1 MQDWSKLRFLVVED
15 SATMRMW
22 LRNSIVGMGGKS
34 VDQAINYSDALYRIN
49 NREPFDVILCD
60 YILDDGERGKSSG
73 KPKDGQHLLEE
84 CRHRRLIPT
93 SCVFIMVTAERA
105 YEQIF
110 AVAELAPD
118 DYLIK
123 PLTPSILSDR
133 LAKAYEKKQVLKPLT
148 DHFDVRDFAAC
159 MRRCAQV
166 MLESKTPYALDC
178 LRLIGECLLK
188 LNRNE
193 DAHQHYNDCADR
205 LPPSALG
212 AAWVQRGPISRS
224 TVTTNRVICSKA

>member
-1 MQDWSKLRFLVVED
+1 MRDRSKLRFLVVED

-22 LRNSIVGMGGKS
+22 LRNSIIGMGGKT
-34 VDQAINYSDALYRIN
+34 VDQAVNYSDALYRIN

-60 YILDDGERGKSSG
+60 YILDEGSSRSG
-73 KPKDGQHLLEE
+73 RPKDGQHLLEE

-123 PLTPSILSDR
+123 PLTPSSLSER
-133 LAKAYEKKQVLKPLT
+133 LSRAYEPKLALKPLL
-148 DHFDVRDFAAC
+148 DRFD
-159 MRRCAQV
+159 
-166 MLESKTPYALDC
+166 ESD
-178 LRLIGECLLK
+178 
-188 LNRNE
+188 
-193 DAHQHYNDCADR
+193 
-205 LPPSALG
+205 
-212 AAWVQRGPISRS
+212 
-224 TVTTNRVICSKA
+224 